1 MLNRYYKVFL
11 LAYLVF
17 IHLFLLS
24 KPELLE
30 EYGKVYIFVNLII
43 TIFFIILEF
52 KLIKLKDF
60 AHSSITTIQKE
71 LATGSIYLLKYPNRI
86 NELKEFVDT
95 INQLIKYLD
104 NKVKTAQDFNSNV
117 SHELKTPLTI
127 LKTDLEYFLYYKS
140 LDKDISEKIRSFID
154 KVNNLEKTTSQ
165 MLFIS
170 NNNID
175 KLSSN
180 MQRVFLNEIVY
191 EAIKDKS
198 NILQEKEIKLDTH
211 ISQAIS
217 LHGHKE
223 LLKHAISNIIDN
235 AIKYSHK
242 KRKICIILKERQRTV
257 YLVVKDKGI
266 GIAKNDKKYIFHPYY
281 RGTNASSDIVGYGL
295 GLSLASWIF
304 ELHNA
309 GIKIHSIAK
318 KETTILVRFN
328 LY

>member
-1 MLNRYYKVFL
+1 MLSKYYKVLL
-11 LAYLVF
+11 LACLVF
-17 IHLFLLS
+17 IHLFLLIS
-24 KPELLE
+24 PELLE
-30 EYGKVYIFVNLII
+30 EYGKFYIFVNFVI
-43 TIFFIILEF
+43 TIVFVILEF
-52 KLIKLKDF
+52 KLINLKDF

-71 LATGSIYLLKYPNRI
+71 LETDSIHPLKYPNRI
-86 NELKEFVDT
+86 NELKEFIDT

-104 NKVKTAQDFNSNV
+104 NKAKTAQDFNSNV
-117 SHELKTPLTI
+117 SHELKTPLTT

-140 LDKDISEKIRSFID
+140 LDKDISEKIRSFIN
-154 KVNNLEKTTSQ
+154 KVNNLEKITSQ

-170 NNNID
+170 NNNIG

-191 EAIKDKS
+191 EAIEDKD
-198 NILQEKEIKLDTH
+198 NILQEKEIQFDTH

-235 AIKYSHK
+235 AIKYSYK
-242 KRKICIILKERQRTV
+242 KQKICITLKERKGSA
-257 YLVVKDKGI
+257 YLIVKDKGI
-266 GIAKNDKKYIFHPYY
+266 GITKNDKKYIFHPYY
-281 RGTNASSDIVGYGL
+281 RGINASSNIVGYGL

-318 KETTILVRFN
+318 KETTILVKFN